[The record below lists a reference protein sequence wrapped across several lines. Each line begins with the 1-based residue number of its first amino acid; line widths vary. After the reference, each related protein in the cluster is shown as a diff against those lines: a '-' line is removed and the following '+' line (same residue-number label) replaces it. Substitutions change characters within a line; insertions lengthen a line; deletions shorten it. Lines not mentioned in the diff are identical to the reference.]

1 MSTDVELKMSKQV
14 SLQTVFSGIQAIVL
28 LGSIAGAF
36 MLIGRRDAALDNQGE
51 RIKDLAL
58 ISSDL
63 AKAISNLSAN
73 DREFNAKMDSILM
86 RLDKLEKT
94 K

>member
-1 MSTDVELKMSKQV
+1 MNISDQSMSKQI
-14 SLQTVFSGIQAIVL
+14 SLQTIFSGIQAFVL

-36 MLIGRRDAALDNQGE
+36 MLIGRRDAVLDSQGE
-51 RIKDLAL
+51 RIKDLAI
-58 ISSDL
+58 ISGDL
-63 AKAISNLSAN
+63 AKAVGNLSAN

>member
-1 MSTDVELKMSKQV
+1 MSSTEINVSKQIT
-14 SLQTVFSGIQAIVL
+14 LQTLFSGIQAIVL

-36 MLIGRRDAALDNQGE
+36 MLIGRRDAILDTQGD
-51 RIKDLAL
+51 RIKDLAV
-58 ISSDL
+58 ISGDL
-63 AKAISNLSAN
+63 AKAVGNLSAN
-73 DREFNAKMDSILM
+73 DREFNAKMDSILF